1 MAMTP
6 TKIIEAYMPLFAPK
20 TVAVV
25 GASSKGGALPN
36 IFIRRIREFGF
47 TGEIYPIHPA
57 ADEID
62 GLPAY
67 KSLADTPQP
76 VDYAYIAI
84 SAAQIAGMLASANGR
99 VRFAQVVS
107 SGFGEVEEG
116 VALQDELAAAA
127 RAGGMRLLGPNCL
140 GIYTPRGR
148 VTFTEI
154 GPQETGN
161 AGIIS
166 QSGGLGT
173 DIIRRGLS
181 RGLTFSGLVTV
192 GNCAD
197 ITPSDLLEFYFADE
211 QTKVIGM
218 YIETAKDGRRLF
230 EILRA
235 AKARKPVVILKG
247 GRTKQGLA
255 AAVSH
260 TGSLAGDDRAWVA
273 LSRQT
278 GCVLVDT
285 LDQFIDTLLIFQ
297 TLTPQPQHPTQR
309 VALFG
314 NGGGTSVLAT
324 DYFARLGLNVTP
336 FEKTTIDALAA
347 LQLPPGTSITNPVD
361 CPVGTLQ
368 QEEGRVAEKILDI
381 IYGNA
386 KPEALVMHLNMSAF
400 VGRTKPE
407 VLDNLVQAALRVQEH
422 YPGLA
427 HFLLVLRSDG
437 DPSLEERKREFR
449 AKAVALGVPVYDEM
463 SNAGS
468 ALAALQAH
476 EQFLHSR
483 SS

>member
-1 MAMTP
+1 MNTS
-6 TKIIEAYMPLFAPK
+6 KIIDTYTPLFAPK

-25 GASSKGGALPN
+25 GASTKGGALPN
-36 IFIRRIREFGF
+36 IFIRRIREFGY

-57 ADEID
+57 AAEID

-67 KSLADTPQP
+67 RSLAETPKP

-84 SAAQIAGMLASANGR
+84 SAAQIAGMLSAANGR
-99 VRFAQVVS
+99 VRFAQVIS

-116 VALQDELAAAA
+116 KGLQDELVAAA

-173 DIIRRGLS
+173 DIIRRGMS
-181 RGLTFSGLVTV
+181 RGLKFSGLVTV

-197 ITPSDLLEFYFADE
+197 ISPSDLLEFYFADP

-230 EILRA
+230 EILREA
-235 AKARKPVVILKG
+235 RARKPVVILKG
-247 GRTKQGLA
+247 GRTTQGLA
-255 AAVSH
+255 AAASH

-278 GCVLVDT
+278 GCILVDT

-297 TLTPQPQHPTQR
+297 ALTPQPRHPTQR

-336 FEKTTIDALAA
+336 FEKATVDALAA

-381 IYGNA
+381 IYGSG

-400 VGRTKPE
+400 VGRTRPE

-476 EQFLHSR
+476 ERFLHSR
-483 SS
+483 GS